1 MRCYHVCMS
10 DRRQEILDTA
20 LDLFN
25 RHGYE
30 NVTMRMISNALQI
43 SPGNLTY
50 YFPKKIDILTALLKE
65 NRTTPQEEKA
75 ENLDDLRRYIYK
87 MVVGVQK
94 EQFFFSM
101 SDLQRLDP
109 KFFEDNRRAVNHF
122 KNVLFQMLGEL
133 QKKGILS
140 SAMSDE
146 WKKNYIEIIMLS
158 HMSWARETGKESTY
172 TDLSLDEFVDSQMRL
187 LEPYVVGKNQ

>member
-1 MRCYHVCMS
+1 MS
-10 DRRQEILDTA
+10 DRYQEILNTA

-30 NVTMRMISNALQI
+30 NVTMRMISNALGI

-65 NRTTPQEEKA
+65 NRTAPEEEIA
-75 ENLDDLRRYIYK
+75 ESLDDLRRYLLK
-87 MVVGVQK
+87 MVEGVQR

-109 KFFEDNRRAVNHF
+109 EFFEDNRRAVKHF
-122 KNVLFQMLGEL
+122 KEVLFRMLGEL
-133 QKKGILS
+133 QQKGILS
-140 SAMSDE
+140 EDMSDA
-146 WKKNYIEIIMLS
+146 WKRDYIEIIMLS
-158 HMSWARETGKESTY
+158 HLSWARETGKQSTY
-172 TDLSLDEFVDSQMRL
+172 TNLTLEKFIDSQMRL
-187 LEPYVVGKNQ
+187 LEPFVIQE

>member
-1 MRCYHVCMS
+1 MRCYHICMS
-10 DRRQEILDTA
+10 DRRREILNKS

-25 RHGYE
+25 AHGYE
-30 NVTMRMISNALQI
+30 NVTMRMICNELNI

-65 NRTTPQEEKA
+65 NRTQPEEEKA
-75 ENLDDLRRYIYK
+75 ETLDDLRRYIYR
-87 MVVGVQK
+87 MVEGVQK

-109 KFFEDNRRAVNHF
+109 EFFEDNRRAVNHF
-122 KNVLFQMLGEL
+122 KDVLFQMLGGL
-133 QKKGILS
+133 QQRGVLS
-140 SAMSDE
+140 SAMSDD

-158 HMSWARETGKESTY
+158 HLSWARETGKESTY
-172 TDLSLDEFVDSQMRL
+172 TNLSLDEFVDSQMRL
-187 LEPYVVGKNQ
+187 LEPYVIR